1 MSDPDIPKI
10 PLPDRAR
17 IDPDDSDDSDD
28 PDDPDS
34 GSLDSDSDLSRQ
46 SLASSHSRDQ
56 IRERLDQG
64 HRVDYLPDFIY
75 GAIDGT
81 VTTFAVVSGVA
92 GADLSSGIVIVLGL
106 ANLVGDGFSMA
117 ASNYS
122 GTRVEQQLRQRMRS
136 READE
141 IEIYPE
147 GEREEVRQIYAA
159 KGFQGDELETVVRV
173 ITSDKQQWIDTMMS
187 EEMGIG
193 PSQRSPIKAAAATL
207 VAFVVVGFIPLISFV
222 MQAISP
228 GGLGDA
234 YLSSIILTAIAFF
247 CVGAVKSRFVD
258 QYWLVSGIETLA
270 LGGSAA
276 SLAYVVGWSLRGLT

>member
-1 MSDPDIPKI
+1 MAP
-10 PLPDRAR
+10 
-17 IDPDDSDDSDD
+17 
-28 PDDPDS
+28 
-34 GSLDSDSDLSRQ
+34 SRQ
-46 SLASSHSRDQ
+46 SLAKTHSRDQ

-64 HRVDYLPDFIY
+64 HRIDYLPDFIY

-136 READE
+136 REAYE
-141 IEIYPE
+141 IETYPE
-147 GEREEVRQIYAA
+147 GEREEVRQIFAG
-159 KGFQGDELETVVRV
+159 KGFQGEELETVVRV
-173 ITSDKQQWIDTMMS
+173 ITSDKERWIDTMMT

-193 PSQRSPIKAAAATL
+193 HSQRSPIKAAIATL
-207 VAFVVVGFIPLISFV
+207 AAFVVVGFIPLISFV
-222 MQAISP
+222 WQAISAN
-228 GGLGDA
+228 GLGDA
-234 YLSSIILTAIAFF
+234 YLSSVILTAIAFF

-258 QYWLVSGIETLA
+258 QHWFVSGIETLA

-276 SLAYVVGWSLRGLT
+276 SLAYLVGWSLSGLTAG